1 MSTMRDVAAV
11 AGVSAKTVSRVFN
24 DDPHVTPETKQ
35 RVEAA
40 LRELNYVPNAIATT
54 FRTGRAPVIGVAV
67 PDIIDPFFAS
77 IAKAAE
83 TLAAEQG
90 MSVVITNLGNPDR
103 EPEVVQ
109 SLLRQALSGLIIA
122 PVALD
127 HSYLKPW
134 TDRTNVV
141 FVDRQPVGVAA
152 DSFIEDDIGGARLAT
167 SHLVGHGHRRI
178 GFIGDDLALP
188 TTRARLEGYRTA
200 LTNAGIAVDE
210 ALIAV
215 GAIDRAGAA
224 ETFATLDQ
232 ARPTAVF
239 CSNGRAAISLVPYL
253 QHTGLA
259 ITTFGDFP
267 LADML
272 TPSWT
277 VIDQDPDQL
286 GTLAAQRILD
296 RLAKPNR
303 RYRRRTVLPVGLVER
318 ESCQVAARLSRP
330 FPVLS
335 GVPEHPVTD
344 ERVALHRDDEGGHS

>member
-1 MSTMRDVAAV
+1 MATMRDVAAL

-35 RVEAA
+35 RVESA
-40 LRELNYVPNAIATT
+40 LRELNYVPNSIATT

-83 TLAAEQG
+83 TLAAEHG
-90 MSVVITNLGNPDR
+90 MSVVITNLRSPDR

-109 SLLRQALSGLIIA
+109 SLLRQALSGLVIA
-122 PVALD
+122 PAALD
-127 HSYLKPW
+127 HSYLKAW
-134 TDRTNVV
+134 IDRTHVV

-152 DSFIEDDIGGARLAT
+152 DSFIEDDVGGAHLAT
-167 SHLVGHGHRRI
+167 SHLVEHGHTRI

-188 TTRARLEGYRTA
+188 TTRARLEGYRAA
-200 LTNAGIAVDE
+200 LSEAGIALDDSLV
-210 ALIAV
+210 AV
-215 GAIDRAGAA
+215 GAVDRAGAA
-224 ETFATLDQ
+224 ATFADLDR
-232 ARPTAVF
+232 AGPTAVF
-239 CSNGRAAISLVPYL
+239 CSNARAAISLVPIL
-253 QHTGLA
+253 QGSGLA
-259 ITTFGDFP
+259 IATFGDFP

-277 VIDQDPDQL
+277 VIDQDPLEL

-303 RYRRRTVLPVGLVER
+303 RYRRRTVLPVRLVER
-318 ESCQVAARLSRP
+318 DSCRIATRLEGFRLAADRR
-330 FPVLS
+330 
-335 GVPEHPVTD
+335 
-344 ERVALHRDDEGGHS
+344 